1 MFFNFP
7 TEKLVQKEQ
16 RQALFKR
23 LFRRIFLDDWLVKLT
38 ALGIT
43 FALWLGVTGL
53 RAPLTTRLS
62 GVTFSPLISN
72 ELEITNTPVHEVDLV
87 ITGDKRKIDQLNPR
101 DLVVSLDLTDVKE
114 GERTIQITPENV
126 TVDLPSGVKIDK
138 IRPDKIAIKL
148 EKVEVYEVPIR
159 VETEGDLPKGF
170 EIYST
175 KVTPEKIKVRGPKSS
190 VESLDFISTEKVSVE
205 GIKSDF
211 TAGQTALNIVNPK
224 ITLVNTVSVNVFFRI
239 GRKRIERLFVVPYT
253 TESRAGKASVLL
265 FGPDAIV
272 ENISVD
278 DIGIREYR
286 TDLGKTGLEVV
297 LPDDISSAVTVRKV
311 KFRE

>member
-1 MFFNFP
+1 MFFSFP
-7 TEKLVQKEQ
+7 TGKLVQKEQ
-16 RQALFKR
+16 RQALLKR

-43 FALWLGVTGL
+43 LALWLGVTGL

-72 ELEITNTPVHEVDLV
+72 ELEITNTPVNEVDLV

-114 GERTIQITPENV
+114 GERTIQLTPENV
-126 TVDLPSGVKIDK
+126 TVELPSGVKIDK
-138 IRPDKIAIKL
+138 IQPDKIAIKL
-148 EKVEVYEVPIR
+148 EKVEEYDVPIR
-159 VETEGDLPKGF
+159 IETDGDLAKGF

-175 KVTPEKIKVRGPKSS
+175 RITPEKIKVRGPKSS
-190 VESLDFISTEKVSVE
+190 VESLDFVSTEKVS
-205 GIKSDF
+205 IADLKSDF

-224 ITLVNTVSVNVFFRI
+224 ITLVNTVSVSVFLRI
-239 GRKRIERLFVVPYT
+239 GRKRIERLFVVPYAT
-253 TESRAGKASVLL
+253 DSRAGRASVLL
-265 FGPDAIV
+265 FGPDTLLENLSIDDIHIV
-272 ENISVD
+272 EDPDESGTIELKVTLADEIKN
-278 DIGIREYR
+278 
-286 TDLGKTGLEVV
+286 VV
-297 LPDDISSAVTVRKV
+297 KIRKV